1 MKDLE
6 IYNQN
11 QKKSKKK
18 NVEKKPQIVTTK
30 PKPAKPPPP
39 KPKDIVSLHEDKNLV
54 EVDESR
60 DPVSIV
66 FIGHVD
72 VGKSTICGNI
82 MYTTGKVDSREVHK
96 YEAEA
101 KEKGRDSW
109 WLAYCMDVNEEER
122 ERGKTVEVGRAT
134 FVTKKKRW
142 TIFDAPGHKNYV
154 PNMIM
159 GASNA
164 DVAALVVSARINE
177 FESGFEKGGQTQE
190 HAMLA
195 RSLGVSKLVV
205 IVNKMDDDS
214 VDWSEKRYLEIKKSL
229 IPFLTKHQKTVL

>member
-1 MKDLE
+1 M
-6 IYNQN
+6 
-11 QKKSKKK
+11 
-18 NVEKKPQIVTTK
+18 
-30 PKPAKPPPP
+30 
-39 KPKDIVSLHEDKNLV
+39 

-82 MYTTGKVDSREVHK
+82 MYTTGKVDSREIHK

-101 KEKGRDSW
+101 KDKGRDSW

-214 VDWSEKRYLEIKKSL
+214 VDWSEKRYLEIKESL
-229 IPFLTKHQKTVL
+229 IPYLTKDIGYSLESIHWVPISGLRG